1 MGQIH
6 NELFYAENC
15 FPSFQLGSSI
25 SWVKKWKWGC
35 MSLLSSISQGFISQC
50 LLRSAIRVKKE
61 EFISHQE
68 YRVSWYSLLWC
79 LRLFIAFT
87 VHELHLRVAIILKF
101 ALLFK
106 PTFGMWRVLLQEFL
120 RNWPES
126 LFRSDCKKQYW
137 SKSKLIVS
145 SSSLVAPFRLEW
157 GLGGVTNPWNII
169 TVDPVNSP
177 VRYSALESHTYW
189 LEIKLLRELD
199 WIQYRFQPLL
209 F

>member
-1 MGQIH
+1 MGKEMKMRLYEFIIKY
-6 NELFYAENC
+6 LSGFY
-15 FPSFQLGSSI
+15 I
-25 SWVKKWKWGC
+25 T
-35 MSLLSSISQGFISQC
+35 
-50 LLRSAIRVKKE
+50 VKKE
-61 EFISHQE
+61 EFISQQE

-157 GLGGVTNPWNII
+157 GWGGLQTPGIL
-169 TVDPVNSP
+169 SQ
-177 VRYSALESHTYW
+177 
-189 LEIKLLRELD
+189 
-199 WIQYRFQPLL
+199 WIQLTLL
-209 F
+209 SGTVLWNPIHTGWKLNCSES